1 MRFVFMPLTPP
12 MWPMVEEKLGLNWQE
27 DIKGI
32 LVWDTKERTF
42 AAGVI
47 FEDWTYSSVQVHQWV
62 ENALVLRHGLYNEV
76 VRYAMDVAGMLKLIG
91 IVPED
96 NEAALKLNKHI
107 GFREVCRIADG
118 FKPGV
123 ASVILEADRNDLVR
137 WTNRAEAA

>member
-1 MRFVFMPLTPP
+1 
-12 MWPMVEEKLGLNWQE
+12 MVEEKLGLNWQE

-32 LVWDTKERTF
+32 LAWDTKNKTF

-62 ENALVLRHGLYNEV
+62 ENAVVLRHGLYNEV
-76 VRYAMDVAGMLKLIG
+76 VRYAMGVAGMLKLIG

-96 NEAALKLNKHI
+96 NAAALKLNQHI
-107 GFREVCRIADG
+107 GFREVCRIKDG

-123 ASVILEADRNDLVR
+123 ASVILEADREDLSR
-137 WTNRAEAA
+137 WQHKKEAA

>member
-1 MRFVFMPLTPP
+1 MALTPP
-12 MWPMVEEKLGLNWQE
+12 MWPLVEEKLGLNWQE

-32 LVWDTKERTF
+32 LVWDTKLRTF

-62 ENALVLRHGLYNEV
+62 DNAMVLRHGLYNEV
-76 VRYAMDVAGMLKLIG
+76 VRYAMDEAGMLKLIG

-107 GFREVCRIADG
+107 GFREVCRIKDG

-123 ASVILEADRNDLVR
+123 ASVILEADRDDLER
-137 WTNRAEAA
+137 WSKRKEAA

>member
-1 MRFVFMPLTPP
+1 MPLTPP

-32 LVWDTKERTF
+32 LVWDNKLRTF

-91 IVPED
+91 IVPAD
-96 NEAALKLNKHI
+96 NTAALKLNKHI
-107 GFREVCRIADG
+107 GFREVCRITDG

-123 ASVILEADRNDLVR
+123 ASVIMEADRNDLVR
-137 WTNRAEAA
+137 WTKRAEAA